1 MKSFISF
8 DFFNR
13 TSDTLDCAIWNIN
26 EIVRVKYDRTSND
39 LDIKY
44 KNANGVSSCSY
55 IVTEDEFNN
64 QIKTPL
70 LKYINGKE
78 L

>member
-1 MKSFISF
+1 MNSFIT
-8 DFFNR
+8 FNFLNS
-13 TSDTLDCAIWNIN
+13 TSNTLDCAIWNIN
-26 EIVRVKYDRTSND
+26 EIVRVKYDRTSNN
-39 LDIKY
+39 LDFKY
-44 KNANGVSSCSY
+44 KNGNGVSSCSY

-70 LKYINGKE
+70 LKYINSKE